1 MDDLLLD
8 FPDGYKRR
16 ITVASGDANTGDFVT
31 FDQTNMPFSN
41 LHQAALASGSIPGV
55 FPPQLM
61 GDMALMDG
69 GTIYDVNVV
78 SAVQQCLEIV
88 DDESKII
95 IDIAICST

>member
-1 MDDLLLD
+1 MLLT

-55 FPPQLM
+55 FPPQLLDGM
-61 GDMALMDG
+61 VLMDG
-69 GTIYDVNVV
+69 GTIHDVNVI
-78 SAVQQCLEIV
+78 SAVQ
-88 DDESKII
+88 
-95 IDIAICST
+95 